1 MSEVEKTYL
10 VEDQNQGPNSTDTKN
25 DFTSEVTKE
34 KSVLVIDG
42 DDNNK
47 NLNTL
52 DVLNAIEND
61 FNNATN
67 KDASE
72 MGEQIIIG
80 VNIDESSE
88 NNNTNEDEN
97 SNETT
102 VNNDRSFENNSIPGV
117 ETENVNTSE
126 RIINI
131 KCKQSHIYEDGTDVV
146 CETDVYNSNNST
158 EILTDAAGN
167 SNFEKVNV
175 NNNGNFLN
183 NESKEMNDIIA
194 KEGSSVI
201 EQSSPSSLLGDDSNI
216 SDVSD
221 RDHSERRI
229 KKKVYNILS
238 STLTA
243 VH

>member
-1 MSEVEKTYL
+1 MSEEEKSHL
-10 VEDQNQGPNSTDTKN
+10 AEDQNQGHNSTDSKN
-25 DFTSEVTKE
+25 DFISEITEE
-34 KSVLVIDG
+34 KSVIDG

-47 NLNTL
+47 NLNTI
-52 DVLNAIEND
+52 DISNAIEND
-61 FNNATN
+61 FTDAIN

-72 MGEQIIIG
+72 MRKEILIG

-88 NNNTNEDEN
+88 NNNTNKDEN
-97 SNETT
+97 SNETS
-102 VNNDRSFENNSIPGV
+102 VNNDRSFENNSIPGG

-131 KCKQSHIYEDGTDVV
+131 ECKQSHIYEDGTDVV

-158 EILTDAAGN
+158 KILTDAAGN
-167 SNFEKVNV
+167 SNFDKVNV

-183 NESKEMNDIIA
+183 NDSKELNDIIA

-201 EQSSPSSLLGDDSNI
+201 EQLSPSGLLGDDSNI

-221 RDHSERRI
+221 RDHSERRK

-243 VH
+243 VY